1 MGSNLS
7 TYFALTTGQEK
18 YLFWLESTKALR
30 LESLEMG
37 CGDLLVTKP
46 NFKEMGRAELRKYI
60 VQTHDEDAIHEL
72 FINRSDP
79 HAKVYPY
86 EQTQEEL
93 GEILKQKIAKLEPE
107 H

>member
-1 MGSNLS
+1 MYS
-7 TYFALTTGQEK
+7 ALTTNQEK
-18 YLFWLESTKALR
+18 YLFWLESTKVLK
-30 LESLEMG
+30 LESLG
-37 CGDLLVTKP
+37 TVCGDLLVTKP
-46 NFKEMGRAELRKYI
+46 NFKEMSRAELRKYI
-60 VQTHDEDAIHEL
+60 VQTHDEDAIQEL

-93 GEILKQKIAKLEPE
+93 EKILKQKIAKLEPE